1 MLIKETIKQIRDV
14 KKNLAKDYN
23 DIPDAW
29 TQRKVA
35 NAINELDDIESRL
48 KKIDK
53 LYQLEVKEG

>member
-23 DIPDAW
+23 DISDTW
-29 TQRKVA
+29 TQLKIA
-35 NAINELDDIESRL
+35 SAINDLDDIESRL